1 MKTFKAFIFLF
12 FAMLLFSACKNSA
25 EPVENSQ
32 ENTEKENQFLVS
44 KSVFENTN
52 MSIGQVTNY
61 AFYDIVQATGVIE
74 VPMSAKASVSPMIA
88 GFVSKLPFIIGDKV
102 KKGELLFE
110 LKTTAFIQL
119 QQAYLEAKAELVYLQ
134 SEFERQELL
143 AEENINSKKSLQ
155 KASSDYKL
163 KLAQF
168 QGLKETLMLLHVDLN
183 KLDKGN
189 YTSDVR
195 VYAPIDGFITDIKA
209 SIGSYV
215 EPNAVLLSLVNT
227 SHKHLELEVFE
238 KDVLKI
244 EQGQSIRFRVPDAGN
259 VYHNGVVI
267 QVNKVIDMDKR
278 TILVHGHIE
287 DENVKFLQGM
297 YVEGEILT
305 NKINGVAVPS
315 RALAEENGQTYLL
328 RFKEASN
335 NDFIFEKVFVKLG
348 RVTEQYVEIVS
359 DNIVPGDKIL
369 DKGVFRLVGN

>member
-12 FAMLLFSACKNSA
+12 FAMLLISACKNSA

>member
-12 FAMLLFSACKNSA
+12 FAMLLISACKNSA

-163 KLAQF
+163 KHAQF